1 MGSKTHYSVLLKES
15 IDAVISDVEG
25 IYIDC
30 TFGRG
35 GHSEALLGK
44 LSEKARVIAF
54 DKDPEA
60 VAVGRALSERDP
72 RFTIVHG
79 SFVELEKVKDV
90 HGLDYVDGILM
101 DLGVSSPQL
110 DDAERGFSFLHD
122 GPLDMRM
129 NSSSGQTA
137 ATWINSAAESEIAL
151 VLKNYGEERFAKRM
165 AKAIVATREK
175 TPFLRTQQLAD
186 VISRANPK
194 WERGKHPATR
204 AFQAI
209 RIKVNRELEELQE
222 SLPKALEI
230 LKSGGRMVVISF
242 HSLEDR
248 IVKRFFKDE
257 AKGDDLPARL
267 PLTEMQI
274 NRRLKL
280 ISRAQK
286 ASAQE
291 IAENIRSRSAVMRVA
306 EKI

>member
-1 MGSKTHYSVLLKES
+1 MVKKTHYSVLLKES
-15 IDAVISDVEG
+15 IGAVISSVDG
-25 IYIDC
+25 TYIDC

-35 GHSEALLGK
+35 GHSEALLKK
-44 LSEKARVIAF
+44 LGEKARVIAF

-60 VAVGRALSERDP
+60 VAVGRKLSERDP
-72 RFTIVHG
+72 RFTIMHG
-79 SFVELEKVKDV
+79 SFVELERVKDMC
-90 HGLDYVDGILM
+90 GLDCVDGILM

-137 ATWINSAAESEIAL
+137 ATWINNAEEGEIAL

-175 TPFLRTQQLAD
+175 TPFSRTQQLAD
-186 VISRANPK
+186 VISQANPK

-222 SLPKALEI
+222 SLPKALGM

-248 IVKRFFKDE
+248 IVKRFFKEE
-257 AKGDDLPARL
+257 AKGDKLPARL

-280 ISRAQK
+280 ISSAQR